1 MTNIS
6 IIENKITAVQKYL
19 KQAAKYKKYQKDEIE
34 QNADLSGA
42 VERYLYLAVQSCI
55 DLAEAVVSF
64 KDFRKPTTYRESF
77 EILAEEGILDAALV
91 DSMAKMTGFR
101 NIIAHDYEKVDY
113 SKVYDI
119 LQNRLPDIEAFVLEI
134 KKYLNVR

>member
-1 MTNIS
+1 MTNIA

-19 KQAAKYKKYQKDEIE
+19 KQAAKYKKYTKEEIE
-34 QNADLSGA
+34 QSADLSGA

-64 KDFRKPTTYRESF
+64 KDFRKPTTYQESF
-77 EILAEEGILDAALV
+77 EILAEEGVLDANLV
-91 DSMAKMTGFR
+91 GSMARMTGFR
-101 NIIAHDYEKVDY
+101 NIIAHDYEKIDY
-113 SKVYDI
+113 NRVYDI
-119 LQNRLPDIEAFVLEI
+119 LQNRLADIEVFVVEL